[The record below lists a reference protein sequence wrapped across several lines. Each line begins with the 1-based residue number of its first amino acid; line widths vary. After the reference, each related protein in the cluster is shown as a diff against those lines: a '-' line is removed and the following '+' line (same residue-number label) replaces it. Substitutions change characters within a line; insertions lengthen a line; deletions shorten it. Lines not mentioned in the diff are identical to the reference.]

1 MSSKKKRRILPDY
14 LKGTDIGGGV
24 NIYDDEFVT
33 SPSVEFSVKKK
44 GVTVGVSG
52 EKPFSKIDKRNIN
65 SILGLNITKEGK
77 SSSFGLEGTKQG
89 KSKNI
94 GITFSKSF
102 KKGGLKEWFRQN
114 WVDIGSKRKD
124 GSYAKCGRSKLE
136 ADRKRKYPKCVPAA
150 KAARMTESQK
160 RSAVARKRARAQGVG
175 GKPTNVSTFTKKY
188 YGGMINT

>member
-1 MSSKKKRRILPDY
+1 MSNKKKKILPDY

-24 NIYDDEFVT
+24 NIYDDEYVT
-33 SPSVEFSVKKK
+33 SPKVDFNIRKK

-77 SSSFGLEGTKQG
+77 SSAFGIEGTKQG
-89 KSKNI
+89 KTKNI

-150 KAARMTESQK
+150 KAARMTESQR
-160 RSAVARKRARAQGVG
+160 RSAVARKRAKPQGVG
-175 GKPTNVSTFTKKY
+175 GKPTNVKTFTKKY
-188 YGGMINT
+188 YGGMIDV

>member
-1 MSSKKKRRILPDY
+1 MSSKKKKRILPDY

-33 SPSVEFSVKKK
+33 SPKVDFNIRKK

-65 SILGLNITKEGK
+65 SILGLNITKEGE
-77 SSSFGLEGTKQG
+77 SSSFGIEGTKQG
-89 KSKNI
+89 KSKNL

-124 GSYAKCGRSKLE
+124 GSYAKCGRSKLA

-160 RSAVARKRARAQGVG
+160 RSAVARKRAKAQGVG
-175 GKPTNVSTFTKKY
+175 GKPTNVKTFTKKY
-188 YGGMINT
+188 YGGMIDV